1 LRELIQSKPIERVK
15 WYMKEKVCPLC
26 SKPVRS
32 DALARMHCK
41 LCGMFI
47 DDTELLFIYDAPT
60 GDSFHFCCE
69 KCMKMY
75 IKTYCKEKIENMTV
89 TLEAIIEDISVEL
102 DGEDIHTIY
111 RKTVQEITYL
121 PKVQVPD
128 LEM

>member
-1 LRELIQSKPIERVK
+1 
-15 WYMKEKVCPLC
+15 MKEKRCPLC

-32 DALARMHCK
+32 DALAKKHCK

-47 DDTELLFIYDAPT
+47 DDTELQFIYDTDARV
-60 GDSFHFCCE
+60 SFYFCCE

-75 IKTYCKEKIENMTV
+75 IKTYCKEKIDNMDI
-89 TLEAIIEDISVEL
+89 TLEYIIEDISVEL

-111 RKTVQEITYL
+111 RKTVQEITYFSKI
-121 PKVQVPD
+121 PVPE